1 MREVRGCTTIFAGR
15 IATTDGSVMSTHSND
30 GEGAT
35 DPRLVRVPPANHPSG
50 ALRPVYF
57 SPESYPRYVGVSRGV
72 RAYAPLANQSAF
84 QPIGHIPQV
93 CSASRYLITDFPP
106 PDLIRGLPP
115 PHPCKHT
122 HAIKNERSAKF
133 GIVEQHILHDHI
145 SIWFVVFV
153 HIPCRCRTRLAIL
166 SRRTERLTIDRQVSH
181 TSFAH
186 KSRTSLLH
194 THVSRHIGTLR
205 NLCHT
210 SHFVYMRADDK

>member
-106 PDLIRGLPP
+106 PDLTFGSSGSGGSGSGGAALVRRASTGLRLAADRHGAAAAAFTAAFTPP
-115 PHPCKHT
+115 PSP
-122 HAIKNERSAKF
+122 AA
-133 GIVEQHILHDHI
+133 
-145 SIWFVVFV
+145 
-153 HIPCRCRTRLAIL
+153 
-166 SRRTERLTIDRQVSH
+166 
-181 TSFAH
+181 
-186 KSRTSLLH
+186 
-194 THVSRHIGTLR
+194 
-205 NLCHT
+205 
-210 SHFVYMRADDK
+210 